1 MQTKYFT
8 CDNKASSTLLST
20 VLDLISL
27 DNTISKDIS
36 SHSLILISYIK
47 FYISK
52 SIYIYIYIYTYTYIY
67 IYIDIYIY
75 ISHIQNKKQT
85 KQWWCWMLM
94 SSNTHCLAHSENW
107 KVEWRLIYSVVLA
120 FFSQWWFSNLF
131 A

>member
-52 SIYIYIYIYTYTYIY
+52 CIYIYIYAYTYIY

-75 ISHIQNKKQT
+75 ISHIQKKNKQN
-85 KQWWCWMLM
+85 
-94 SSNTHCLAHSENW
+94 SGD
-107 KVEWRLIYSVVLA
+107 VEC
-120 FFSQWWFSNLF
+120 
-131 A
+131 